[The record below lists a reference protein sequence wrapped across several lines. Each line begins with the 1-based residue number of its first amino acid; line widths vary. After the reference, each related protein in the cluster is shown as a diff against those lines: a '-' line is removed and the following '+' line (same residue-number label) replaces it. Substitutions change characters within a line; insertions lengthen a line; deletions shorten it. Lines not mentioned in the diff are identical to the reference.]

1 MKGTVPYG
9 WSHMPGS
16 RDSEGISRKGTWT
29 IRRSLIGI
37 LCALFLFTGFAFH
50 AAVAL
55 ANPDPRSNPMRI
67 KIGSRSFTA
76 TLYDNTAASAFKRML
91 PLSLNMTELNEN
103 EKYARLPGRLPTDA
117 SNPGTI
123 RSGDLMLYGSDTL
136 VLFYKTFP
144 TSYSYTRLGRIS
156 DPTGLAAAVGSGNVS
171 VTYELE

>member
-1 MKGTVPYG
+1 
-9 WSHMPGS
+9 
-16 RDSEGISRKGTWT
+16 
-29 IRRSLIGI
+29 
-37 LCALFLFTGFAFH
+37 
-50 AAVAL
+50 
-55 ANPDPRSNPMRI
+55 MRI